1 MDRLICGDVGYG
13 KTEVA
18 MRASFK
24 SVHDG
29 KQVAILS
36 PTTIL
41 AEQHYQTF
49 SERFSAF
56 PVRIEVLSRFKTKKE
71 QERILKELESG
82 IIDIIIGTHRL
93 LQGDVRFKDL
103 GLLIIDEE
111 QRFGVRHKERL
122 KEIKKNVDVLT
133 LTATPIPRTL
143 HMALSRVRDLSII
156 DTPPEDRLSVRTII
170 TRFDKRVIRDAI
182 LRELAR
188 GGQVFFVHNR

>member
-122 KEIKKNVDVLT
+122 KEIKKECGCSNTYRNSYSED
-133 LTATPIPRTL
+133 
-143 HMALSRVRDLSII
+143 
-156 DTPPEDRLSVRTII
+156 PPYGTFKSE
-170 TRFDKRVIRDAI
+170 
-182 LRELAR
+182 
-188 GGQVFFVHNR
+188 GPQYNRYTS